1 MQLQDI
7 YSITRE
13 SLEGLKSGEVQE
25 KIQAALAEAKDMV
38 NKVATIEEAAA
49 IEAELI
55 KTINEYD
62 HSLDS
67 RKYPLPEKCTWDG
80 KTYKR
85 GEVASRIMHF
95 LNKNTV
101 EWQYTLGLYQTY
113 KLWSQTPEEIHYRH
127 YDSTLRLLNQVK
139 FTGNQEWTDILIVNE
154 FMSACHQ
161 AYTADT
167 AWYLFLSE
175 IHSALISRADSLKPV
190 GELQKEN

>member
-7 YSITRE
+7 YSLSRE
-13 SLEGLKSGEVQE
+13 TLQSLKNNEIQSTLEKELKEAQDKVQR
-25 KIQAALAEAKDMV
+25 IQTV
-38 NKVATIEEAAA
+38 EEALE
-49 IEAELI
+49 IEKELV
-55 KTINEYD
+55 KVINDYD
-62 HSLDS
+62 HSLDG
-67 RKYPLPEKCTWDG
+67 RKYQLPEKCEWDG
-80 KTYKR
+80 KSYKKS
-85 GEVASRIMHF
+85 EVVKKVLYF

-113 KLWSQTPEEIHYRH
+113 KLWLGDPSEVHYRH